1 MLGSFGRWVS
11 LTLSGGLLWYMYMPE
26 TFLGMPMVDPWVY
39 SVLLNGVLVVV
50 VMAVDLVVLGI
61 MQSVPALRRQVL
73 AKQTAE

>member
-1 MLGSFGRWVS
+1 
-11 LTLSGGLLWYMYMPE
+11 MYMPE

>member
-1 MLGSFGRWVS
+1 MGSFGRWVS

-39 SVLLNGVLVVV
+39 SMLLNGVLVVV
-50 VMAVDLVVLGI
+50 VMAVDLAVLGI

-73 AKQTAE
+73 SKQTAE

>member
-1 MLGSFGRWVS
+1 
-11 LTLSGGLLWYMYMPE
+11 
-26 TFLGMPMVDPWVY
+26 MVDPWVY

>member
-1 MLGSFGRWVS
+1 MLCSFWRWVS